1 MYTSGPP
8 PPVWQ
13 KTIFFPDFFFAT
25 LPKTFK
31 HKFNI
36 SLFQPVKASSQSMP
50 RMPQTEKGK
59 SGKGGNGKKVR
70 GLLFGFLE
78 KLGTLYQPPWI
89 GGWDTKIKKN
99 DVYFTFQAILSIS
112 FFPPRPFQCK
122 HLKGHS
128 GPRVSS
134 AQRIGFFN
142 VGLGIGQNTG

>member
-1 MYTSGPP
+1 M
-8 PPVWQ
+8 
-13 KTIFFPDFFFAT
+13 
-25 LPKTFK
+25 
-31 HKFNI
+31 
-36 SLFQPVKASSQSMP
+36 KASSQSMP

-112 FFPPRPFQCK
+112 FFHEK
-122 HLKGHS
+122 S
-128 GPRVSS
+128 
-134 AQRIGFFN
+134 IFF
-142 VGLGIGQNTG
+142 GL